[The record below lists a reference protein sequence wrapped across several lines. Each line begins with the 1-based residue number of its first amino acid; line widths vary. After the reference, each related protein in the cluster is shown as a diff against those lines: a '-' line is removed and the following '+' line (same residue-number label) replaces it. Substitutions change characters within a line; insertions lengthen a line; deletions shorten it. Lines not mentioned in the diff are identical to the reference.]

1 MRGRGSRCVEE
12 ETMTK
17 DEAIKIAK
25 YTAAL
30 MLVWV
35 KMEGGNDIN
44 ITAHIVEDTEFEPGG
59 RVDYLG
65 AHGCKITLYLP
76 PNATNE
82 DVDRVMRH
90 EIAHIICAPYR
101 EFFELFCTEFGVV
114 DPERRDFRA
123 FQLAGEIVARRIER
137 ILERME

>member
-1 MRGRGSRCVEE
+1 MR
-12 ETMTK
+12 K
-17 DEAIKIAK
+17 DEAIKRAK

-30 MLVWV
+30 IHLWV

-44 ITAHIVEDTEFEPGG
+44 IAAHIVEDTGFEPGG

-65 AHGCKITLYLP
+65 SHGCKITLYLP
-76 PNATNE
+76 PNATRE
-82 DVDRVMRH
+82 DVDRVTRH
-90 EIAHIICAPYR
+90 EMAHIICAPYR
-101 EFFELFCTEFGVV
+101 RYFELFCTDFGVV

-137 ILERME
+137 ILERMV

>member
-25 YTAAL
+25 YAAAL
-30 MLVWV
+30 ILVWV

-101 EFFELFCTEFGVV
+101 EFFELFCTDFGVV
-114 DPERRDFRA
+114 DPEKREFRA
-123 FQLAGEIVARRIER
+123 FQLAGEIVAKRIER
-137 ILERME
+137 LLERME